1 MTVRIHHGSESRPN
15 LVISN
20 LAGQYKAYCQ
30 SCKDGDVVTKEHVL
44 LSERVPVVP
53 RVLELPHDMER
64 SEVSEFVDVVGAFLA
79 SKGMMFPYL
88 PQTYFSRTQKRM
100 LVQDDAGLWHGRD
113 ITGRSARKWLN
124 YGEAK
129 FVGTT
134 QATTVLTE
142 DLFSMYKV
150 RFAMR
155 DRPDV
160 AVCCTLGA
168 ECTAAAALALS
179 KCKNLVW
186 AYDADKA
193 GDKGYTRAIQRMRPW
208 GATQH
213 RARPPFEGTDP
224 KDMDCANIRLM
235 LENLV

>member
-1 MTVRIHHGSESRPN
+1 MTVRVYHGRETRPN
-15 LVISN
+15 LVITN
-20 LAGQYKAYCQ
+20 DRGQYKAYCQ
-30 SCKDGDVVTKEHVL
+30 SCKCGDIVTKEHVL
-44 LSERVPVVP
+44 LSERAPVVP
-53 RVLELPHDMER
+53 RVLEVPHDLEP
-64 SEVSEFVDVVGAFLA
+64 SEQSEFVDVVGAFLA
-79 SKGMMFPYL
+79 KKGMMFPYL

-100 LVQDDAGLWHGRD
+100 LLQDDAGLWHGRD
-113 ITGRSARKWLN
+113 ITGVSSRKWLN
-124 YGEAK
+124 YNDAK
-129 FVGTT
+129 FVGTP
-134 QATTVLTE
+134 QDTTVLTE
-142 DLFSMYKV
+142 DLFSMHKI

-168 ECTAAAALALS
+168 ECTLAAALALS

-193 GDKGYTRAIQRMRPW
+193 GDKGYAQAIKRMRPW

-224 KDMDCANIRLM
+224 KDMDSANIRL
-235 LENLV
+235 LLKDFV